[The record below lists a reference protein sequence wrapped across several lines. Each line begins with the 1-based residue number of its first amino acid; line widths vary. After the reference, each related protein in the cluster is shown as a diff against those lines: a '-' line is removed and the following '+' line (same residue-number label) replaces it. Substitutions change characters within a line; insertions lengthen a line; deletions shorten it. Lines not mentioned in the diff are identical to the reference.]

1 MVEKRD
7 NARYSVWGEDEEAI
21 KFLLDKINW
30 NEQKKLS
37 NAVIGP
43 VNKHVRKVLLEKFG
57 KISVL
62 DTERVFLL
70 NLNEKTLESMREK
83 VHTPEGI
90 VAGKLEKKDLKQV
103 YSIWPGREDHSERYM
118 EETIE
123 HTHTSCLRE
132 GEKIVAFVNLHDDEA
147 LGMLF
152 VREEYRKKGLA
163 RAVVFNL
170 LQNVFNGKERVIHSE
185 VNVENENSLKLH
197 AFLDFEP
204 LEETIYWIYKL

>member
-83 VHTPEGI
+83 VHTPEG
-90 VAGKLEKKDLKQV
+90 
-103 YSIWPGREDHSERYM
+103 DH
-118 EETIE
+118 
-123 HTHTSCLRE
+123 
-132 GEKIVAFVNLHDDEA
+132 
-147 LGMLF
+147 LF
-152 VREEYRKKGLA
+152 VPIVEEDY
-163 RAVVFNL
+163 
-170 LQNVFNGKERVIHSE
+170 
-185 VNVENENSLKLH
+185 
-197 AFLDFEP
+197 
-204 LEETIYWIYKL
+204 